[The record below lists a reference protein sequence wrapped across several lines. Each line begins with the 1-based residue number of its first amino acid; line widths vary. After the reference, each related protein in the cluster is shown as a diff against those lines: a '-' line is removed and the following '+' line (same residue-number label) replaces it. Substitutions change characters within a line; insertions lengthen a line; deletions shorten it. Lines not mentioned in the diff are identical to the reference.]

1 MRQLGMPFQHRRS
14 QRYARYLGQLYSWGK
29 GKAEQARDV
38 NREPVRVMLM
48 RDLD

>member
-1 MRQLGMPFQHRRS
+1 MCQLGMPFQHRRS
-14 QRYARYLGQLYSWGK
+14 QHCARYLGQLYSWGK

-38 NREPVRVMLM
+38 NREPGHVMLK